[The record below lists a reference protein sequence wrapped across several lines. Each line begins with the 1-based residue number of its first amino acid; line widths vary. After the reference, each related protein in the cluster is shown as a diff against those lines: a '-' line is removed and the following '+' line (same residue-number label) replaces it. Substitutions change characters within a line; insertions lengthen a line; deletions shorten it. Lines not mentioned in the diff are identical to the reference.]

1 MAEGNS
7 SGWMGQL
14 IGAVVLALVAGG
26 SSPWWWTE
34 LKRTWQ
40 PDAPAPA
47 TSASVAQPASPA
59 AIAASATA
67 SGVAAET
74 SAAAPRP
81 EPAAIRPR
89 PEVTGQTSQQPAAVR
104 PAARATPATAPV
116 APASSGQPTTREPNP
131 EAYRAVQ
138 LIYEAT
144 KGVSECAALAASVKN
159 LQRYTRGP
167 RPVPDQFRQ
176 TVIYPKRLVQPT
188 IGDLAIDRIARVKL
202 AAPKCFP

>member
-7 SGWMGQL
+7 GGWVRQL

-26 SSPWWWTE
+26 ASPWWWSE

-47 TSASVAQPASPA
+47 TSAAVAQPASAPV
-59 AIAASATA
+59 ASAA
-67 SGVAAET
+67 LAPVAQPT
-74 SAAAPRP
+74 PAP
-81 EPAAIRPR
+81 
-89 PEVTGQTSQQPAAVR
+89 
-104 PAARATPATAPV
+104 ARATPATAPV

-144 KGVSECAALAASVKN
+144 KGVNECAALAASVKN

>member
-7 SGWMGQL
+7 SGWVGQL

-34 LKRTWQ
+34 LKRAWQ
-40 PDAPAPA
+40 PDA
-47 TSASVAQPASPA
+47 
-59 AIAASATA
+59 
-67 SGVAAET
+67 
-74 SAAAPRP
+74 
-81 EPAAIRPR
+81 
-89 PEVTGQTSQQPAAVR
+89 QPAATAAPLAPASAASTASAATSGGPAGALA
-104 PAARATPATAPV
+104 PAAQATPAAAAV
-116 APASSGQPTTREPNP
+116 APASSSQPTTREPNP

-167 RPVPDQFRQ
+167 RPVPDQFRR
-176 TVIYPKRLVQPT
+176 TVIYPTRLVQPT